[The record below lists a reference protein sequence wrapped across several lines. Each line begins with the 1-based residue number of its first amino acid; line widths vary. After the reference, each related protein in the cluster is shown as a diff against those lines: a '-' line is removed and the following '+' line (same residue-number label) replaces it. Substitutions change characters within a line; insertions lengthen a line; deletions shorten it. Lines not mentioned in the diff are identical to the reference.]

1 MKQLVGIFFLLT
13 ATVTM
18 AMAAKK
24 NVTHFADIP
33 VTGTAADVTSK
44 LIKKGF
50 ELHDMTILAGEFNQM
65 KVYASV
71 LESEKGVYAIKLID
85 KEGVTD
91 PMKAVEKYNT
101 LIAWFKDHKNY
112 KEYESNS
119 FVYTSDKQKI
129 DQYIQENWYLAEFF
143 QNVDDTKGDSYENY
157 KKPVTFY
164 LTIIGGTYHLVICFE
179 NRENRP
185 ENIKEDSIL

>member
-1 MKQLVGIFFLLT
+1 MKQLVGILLFLT
-13 ATVTM
+13 ATIT
-18 AMAAKK
+18 MAAKK

-33 VTGTAADVTSK
+33 VTGTAAEVTSK
-44 LIKKGF
+44 LIQKGF
-50 ELHDMTILAGEFNQM
+50 ELHDKTILTGEFNQM

-85 KEGVTD
+85 KEGVKD
-91 PMKAVEKYNT
+91 PMTAVEKYNT
-101 LIAWFKDHKNY
+101 LIAWFKDQKNY
-112 KEYESNS
+112 KEYESNG

-129 DQYIQENWYLAEFF
+129 DQYIQENWYFAEFF
-143 QNVDDTKGDSYENY
+143 QDGDVTKGDSYENY
-157 KKPVTFY
+157 NKPVTFY